1 MKKCKIIAFAGRA
14 RSGKSELA
22 QLLKEKHNAKIITIA
37 NYLKYLCCDI
47 LQITYDELNKLKN
60 NKTILNLV
68 PDENWVDIINKQ
80 TGIDKKIVTDNLD
93 DVIINDIR
101 HMLQF
106 IGTDII
112 RKYKPMWHVEKMME
126 DITNGSVSYNLFAVD
141 DVRFPN
147 EKSAIE
153 ELGGEC
159 FFIVRPSTIKE
170 ATNHISEVSLLWKDF
185 PYDKILINDVPIGF
199 LKRNFLRAY
208 KNNFEKLNW
217 IFLSENE
224 QYLCMNLEY
233 GLSHKNE
240 ELFNSIKECIMNDTA
255 NMWFTPQ
262 NDKMAKNLKDEVLGS
277 CYEIGFDNSY
287 MFYNPI
293 IIENFKRFVR

>member
-1 MKKCKIIAFAGRA
+1 MKKYKIIAFAGRA

-47 LQITYDELNKLKN
+47 LQITYDELNELKN

-68 PDENWVDIINKQ
+68 PDENWADIISKQ
-80 TGIDKKIVTDNLD
+80 TGIDKKIVTDSLD
-93 DVIINDIR
+93 GVIIKDIR

-106 IGTDII
+106 VGTDVI
-112 RKYKPMWHVEKMME
+112 RKYKPIWHVEKMKE
-126 DITNGSVSYNLFAVD
+126 DITNNSVSYNIFAVD

-147 EKSAIE
+147 EKNAIE

-170 ATNHISEVSLLWKDF
+170 AINHISETSLSWQDF
-185 PYDKILINDVPIGF
+185 QYNKILINDVPIDF

-208 KNNFEKLNW
+208 ENNFEKLNW
-217 IFLSENE
+217 IFMSENE
-224 QYLCMNLEY
+224 QYLCMNLKY
-233 GLSHKNE
+233 GLSHKDE
-240 ELFNSIKECIMNDTA
+240 ELFDSIKEHIMNDTA
-255 NMWFTPQ
+255 NMWFNPQ
-262 NDKMAKNLKDEVLGS
+262 DEKMTKNLKDEVLGS
-277 CYEIGFDNSY
+277 CYEIGFNNSY

-293 IIENFKRFVR
+293 IIENFKHLVS